1 MSEEN
6 TARNNKLKLLLLV
19 LLCASPIVLSNFAFH
34 GGMATGTV
42 NYGDLLEVKPLPGN
56 ALNHSDDTIFRIRQ
70 LRGKWVMVTVD
81 SGACNAACRE
91 KLYYMRQ
98 TRLMQHT
105 EMDRVERLWLIDD
118 DVMPETAIKEE
129 YKGTLRVKA
138 KDSEMLTALPAAG
151 SQRDHI
157 YLVDPLGNL
166 MLRFPRNPDPALI
179 AKDLKRLLKV
189 SSMR

>member
-1 MSEEN
+1 
-6 TARNNKLKLLLLV
+6 
-19 LLCASPIVLSNFAFH
+19 
-34 GGMATGTV
+34 MATGTV

-118 DVMPETAIKEE
+118 DVVPEAALKEE